1 MLQLQL
7 FSLQILHSE
16 NIFSAKGFTVDAT
29 LFVAVSVI
37 NNLFYLVCL
46 LFRFHVSF
54 LDSG

>member
-29 LFVAVSVI
+29 LFVAVSIINVI
-37 NNLFYLVCL
+37 YFI
-46 LFRFHVSF
+46 
-54 LDSG
+54 